1 MRKVIFIVLLLQFE
15 LAFAQSK
22 KDQIENLQTSFDS
35 LSKIVINERNFYS
48 IESKKLNTSIQWA
61 NYQIDSL
68 FLELKNTKSKINQYE
83 KEILDLKHQLTYK
96 TDSLHFISE
105 KLKKLSE
112 IALNKFDENRITE
125 HQNFPIVSF
134 NSTDYDFDKNSG
146 ENFIQNK
153 NTIVKKEKTR
163 IICSKYAK
171 REESLNITLKTGE
184 TISLVSK
191 SELDEMLQT
200 HYAYLFEDELMGKI
214 YYVLIN
220 YNAPGSGDVN
230 YSLIEIDLN
239 SGENTTLVT
248 NAGGNFSFNSNN
260 TFLVVSGWY
269 DSEEYVK
276 DNQLQIINIQ
286 NPKSELTL
294 TGVEPINIT
303 WLSNVEFQCELL
315 KYTKEKEWPFSRIP
329 NELRIG
335 ELIRFAFV
343 NGSWSRQ

>member
-1 MRKVIFIVLLLQFE
+1 MRKVILIVLLLQFD

-22 KDQIENLQTSFDS
+22 KDQIEILRTSFDS

-48 IESKKLNTSIQWA
+48 IESKKLNASIQWA

-68 FLELKNTKSKINQYE
+68 FLELKNKKSKINEYE
-83 KEILDLKHQLTYK
+83 KEILDLKQQLTYK

-112 IALNKFDENRITE
+112 IALKKVDENRTTD
-125 HQNFPIVSF
+125 HQNVPIASF

-163 IICSKYAK
+163 IIHSKYAK
-171 REESLNITLKTGE
+171 REGSLSITLKTGE

-191 SELDEMLQT
+191 SELDGMQQT
-200 HYAYLFEDELMGKI
+200 HYAYLFEDELKSKI
-214 YYVLIN
+214 YYVLIS
-220 YNAPGSGDVN
+220 YIAPGSGDVN

-239 SGENTTLVT
+239 TGEKTTLVT
-248 NAGGNFSFNSNN
+248 DVGGNFSFNSNN

-269 DSEEYVK
+269 DSEEYVQ

-286 NPKSELTL
+286 NSKSQLTL
-294 TGVEPINIT
+294 TDVEPINIT
-303 WLSNVEFQCELL
+303 WLSNDEFQCQLL

-329 NELRIG
+329 NELRTG
-335 ELIRFAFV
+335 KLIKFSFV